1 MKKLLSV
8 VMCGLIVMSFAAC
21 GNKTEAPKT
30 QQGETQSTENKD
42 NQQKSGEQQQ
52 EITMTEEELKNVV
65 NEFNTT
71 KDPERKEELRQ
82 KISEFLKQ
90 AENKAGTEK

>member
-1 MKKLLSV
+1 MKKLLSI
-8 VMCGLIVMSFAAC
+8 VMCGLIAMSFAAC
-21 GNKTEAPKT
+21 GNKTEVPKT
-30 QQGETQSTENKD
+30 QESETQSTENKD
-42 NQQKSGEQQQ
+42 NQQKSGEQQ

-71 KDPERKEELRQ
+71 DDPERKEELRQ
-82 KISEFLKQ
+82 KIAEFLKQ